1 MATSREKRGTRWRG
15 QGGRGREE
23 EGGGGGKREREW
35 RGDAGQSDGR
45 RGMGG
50 KVKECRVTEMT
61 LQAGGDNQN
70 NQMLPQGQIK

>member
-1 MATSREKRGTRWRG
+1 
-15 QGGRGREE
+15 
-23 EGGGGGKREREW
+23 
-35 RGDAGQSDGR
+35 
-45 RGMGG
+45 MGG